1 MITFEHPDKN
11 HLLKWCVS
19 LILTFTVSLN
29 ATAIYEI
36 ETLAGI
42 CPGDGSAATASY
54 SGDGGP
60 ATSATFSNCR
70 QVCVASSGNVYIV
83 DPTNARVR
91 KIALDDTIGDPIST
105 VAGTGT
111 NAFSGD
117 GGAATSAEILAPQW
131 VCVDSS
137 ENLYISSGD
146 RIRMV
151 WNAATNGTY
160 TNGYIYT
167 IAGTGT
173 GGYNSDGIAATSAQ
187 INAPSGLCV
196 DSSRN
201 IYIADYANHRIR
213 MIWNAA
219 TNGTYTNGY
228 IYTVAGTGTGGYS
241 GDGGAAT
248 SAQILGAWGVSVDSS
263 GALYIADGGNNRI
276 RMFTVGGNISTI
288 AGTGTGGYNGDGIAA
303 TSAQINAPR
312 SVCVDSAGTI
322 YIGDTTNNRI
332 RRFTVGGNISTIA
345 GTGTAGY
352 SGDEGVATSATLRG
366 PRGIDVDS
374 LGNIY
379 IGDAENNV
387 IRRLLLQVTF
397 SGGSSTLAVTTN
409 APIGLTDTTAVAGIV
424 QVNSGKTA
432 ILREAP
438 VGSNILTVNGGGV
451 LAVHTAFNS
460 STTPM
465 EVSGSGTILQVS
477 GAGKLPNAATSVDS
491 GAILQLG
498 SSTESSVASGAIPGA
513 ADVDSG
519 GIIAVAAN
527 TSVPNDA
534 FTAATIH
541 SGAILKL
548 GSGST
553 FAQSISVVA

>member
-1 MITFEHPDKN
+1 MITFEHSDKN

-42 CPGDGSAATASY
+42 CPGDGSAAIAGY

-60 ATSATFSNCR
+60 ATLAKLSNSR
-70 QVCVASSGNVYIV
+70 QACVASSGNVYIV
-83 DPTNARVR
+83 DTTNTCVR
-91 KIALDDTIGDPIST
+91 KIALDDTVGDPIST

-111 NAFSGD
+111 SGVSGD
-117 GGAATSAEILAPQW
+117 GVLASAAQLDRPQYA
-131 VCVDSS
+131 CVDSS
-137 ENLYISSGD
+137 ENLYISDGD

-201 IYIADYANHRIR
+201 IYIADFGNQRIR
-213 MIWNAA
+213 MIWNDA

-228 IYTVAGTGTGGYS
+228 IYTIAGTGTGGYN
-241 GDGGAAT
+241 GDVIAAT
-248 SAQILGAWGVSVDSS
+248 SAQIRSPYCVAVDSA
-263 GALYIADGGNNRI
+263 GTVYIADAANSRI
-276 RMFTVGGNISTI
+276 RMFTLGGNISTI
-288 AGTGTGGYNGDGIAA
+288 AGTGTGGYNGDDIAA

-312 SVCVDSAGTI
+312 SVLIDSLGAI
-322 YIGDTTNNRI
+322 YIGDTENQRI

-352 SGDEGVATSATLRG
+352 SGDEGVSTSATLRG

-379 IGDAENNV
+379 IGDADNNV

-409 APIGLTDTTAVAGIV
+409 APIGLTDTTAVAGTV
-424 QVNSGKTA
+424 HVSSGKRA

-438 VGSNILTVNGGGV
+438 TGSHTLTVDGGGA
-451 LAVHTAFNS
+451 LAIHTAFNFS
-460 STTPM
+460 ATPM

-491 GAILQLG
+491 GATLQLG
-498 SSTESSVASGAIPGA
+498 ASTESSVAHGAIPGA
-513 ADVDSG
+513 ADVASG

-553 FAQSISVVA
+553 FAQSINVVA

>member
-1 MITFEHPDKN
+1 MIAFEHSDEN

-42 CPGDGSAATASY
+42 CPGDGSAAIAGY

-60 ATSATFSNCR
+60 ATSAKFNNCR
-70 QVCVASSGNVYIV
+70 QVAVASSGNIYIT
-83 DPTNARVR
+83 DSNNACIR
-91 KIALDDTIGDPIST
+91 KIALDDTVGDPIST

-111 NAFSGD
+111 SGYSGD
-117 GGAATSAEILAPQW
+117 GGLASAAQLLGPQW

-137 ENLYISSGD
+137 ESLYISDGS
-146 RIRMV
+146 RIRMI

-160 TNGYIYT
+160 TNGYMYT

-173 GGYNSDGIAATSAQ
+173 GGYNGDGIAATSAQ
-187 INAPSGLCV
+187 INSPSGLCV

-201 IYIADYANHRIR
+201 IYIADFSNRRIR

-228 IYTVAGTGTGGYS
+228 IYTVAGTGTGGY
-241 GDGGAAT
+241 
-248 SAQILGAWGVSVDSS
+248 
-263 GALYIADGGNNRI
+263 
-276 RMFTVGGNISTI
+276 
-288 AGTGTGGYNGDGIAA
+288 NGDGIAA
-303 TSAQINAPR
+303 TSAQINGPWGV
-312 SVCVDSAGTI
+312 SVDSSGVLYISDAG
-322 YIGDTTNNRI
+322 NNRI

-352 SGDEGVATSATLRG
+352 SGDEGVATSAQINAPRSVCVDSAGTIYIGDTNNNRIRRFTVGGNISTIAGTVTAGYSGDEGVATSATLRG

-374 LGNIY
+374 IGNIY
-379 IGDAENNV
+379 IGDADNNV

-409 APIGLTDTTAVAGIV
+409 APIGLTDTTAAAGTV
-424 QVNSGKTA
+424 QVSSGKRA

-438 VGSNILTVNGGGV
+438 VGSHTLTVDGGGA
-451 LAVHTAFNS
+451 LAIHTAFNS

-498 SSTESSVASGAIPGA
+498 SSTENTVASGAIPGA
-513 ADVDSG
+513 AYIASG

-527 TSVPNDA
+527 TSVPNGA
-534 FTAATIH
+534 FTAATLH
-541 SGAILKL
+541 TGAILRL

-553 FAQSISVVA
+553 FSQSINVVA